1 MRILGLD
8 TSLTGTGMAL
18 IDLATWPPSNPPRAE
33 GEPVSYEA
41 QVVTVR
47 APKPGKDKS
56 KRAMVRR
63 VNALIEQIEWVFKD
77 DKPEHVAMEAL
88 AYGARGE
95 GVWVLPWIFGRALE
109 LCETYDVPV
118 QVVATSA
125 RAKFATGKGNAD
137 KETVMMAAHKLSP
150 EAGISNN
157 NEADALILAAM
168 GADAYGCPLV
178 DLPITHRAALDGVV
192 WSGARRSA

>member
-33 GEPVSYEA
+33 GELVSYEA
-41 QVVTVR
+41 QAVTVR

-118 QVVATSA
+118 QVVSTSG
-125 RAKFATGKGNAD
+125 RAKFAAGKGNAH

-150 EAGISNN
+150 EAGITNN
-157 NEADALILAAM
+157 NEADALTV
-168 GADAYGCPLV
+168 GATVCQQIG
-178 DLPITHRAALDGVV
+178 LPIWPVTNYRNEVIAGLGD
-192 WSGARRSA
+192 

>member
-118 QVVATSA
+118 QVVSTSA
-125 RAKFATGKGNAD
+125 RAKFAAGKGNAD
-137 KETVMMAAHKLSP
+137 KQTVLLTMAKAFP
-150 EAGISNN
+150 EAAVAND
-157 NEADALILAAM
+157 NEADALSCAAAVCQM
-168 GADAYGCPLV
+168 LG
-178 DLPITHRAALDGVV
+178 LPILPVTQYRIDVVEALK
-192 WSGARRSA
+192 S